1 MQSAVSPRV
10 LIVMPEQWPR
20 ALLRAA
26 LREAGYDAVG
36 TRTLGTAMRVRP
48 TEPDRGRV
56 RLVVVDQAALS
67 ESSTKDLEELLAR
80 LGAPE
85 TILLARATVNA
96 PDGRWRRVLRRP
108 FSVEEIV
115 NAVQALLPLPQD
127 ARHPID

>member
-1 MQSAVSPRV
+1 
-10 LIVMPEQWPR
+10 MPEQWPR

-26 LREAGYDAVG
+26 LREVGYDAVG

-48 TEPDRGRV
+48 TEPDRGPV
-56 RLVVVDQAALS
+56 RLVVVDQSALS
-67 ESSTKDLEELLAR
+67 ESSAKDLEELLAR

-85 TILLARATVNA
+85 TIFLARATVNA
-96 PDGRWRRVLRRP
+96 PDVKWRLVLRRP

-115 NAVQALLPLPQD
+115 SAVRDLLPLPAE

>member
-1 MQSAVSPRV
+1 MESAGSPRV

-36 TRTLGTAMRVRP
+36 TRTLGTAMHVRP
-48 TEPDRGRV
+48 SEANRGPV
-56 RLVVVDQAALS
+56 RLLVVDQAALT
-67 ESSTKDLEELLAR
+67 EASTKHLEELLAR

-85 TILLARATVNA
+85 TIFLARATVNA
-96 PDGRWRRVLRRP
+96 PTGRWSRVLRRP
-108 FSVEEIV
+108 LSVQEIV
-115 NAVQALLPLPQD
+115 NAVEALLPLPQE